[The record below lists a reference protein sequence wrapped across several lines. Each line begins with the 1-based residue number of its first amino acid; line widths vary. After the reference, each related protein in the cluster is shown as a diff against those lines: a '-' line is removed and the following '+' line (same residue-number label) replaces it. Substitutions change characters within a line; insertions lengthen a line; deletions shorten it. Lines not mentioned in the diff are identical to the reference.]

1 MKPDSNVILA
11 RYIIVFL
18 FLNIVYASFSAL
30 LVKLFYSITLTDP
43 RIYIDYL
50 ISAGLTWLEIKRFFI
65 TIPTSLLPHTQALG
79 YPYDTLVGYGF
90 KIVADDLP
98 FSWLLKPIPYVALLS
113 IPLAGVI
120 TSKLSAPQSDSKHV
134 RGSRIAS
141 TKQLQAILRKAQES
155 DTSGVP
161 GLQIAPLHLPGDLET
176 RHILTAGSTG
186 TGKSVLLCQAIYDI
200 MRRKN
205 KTLIYDRKGELFA
218 KFGKTDDILWNPY
231 DARFCGWTIF
241 SEFELYAG
249 LEFIPEEL
257 STMANSLFST
267 AGNNK
272 NRAFYDGA
280 ASIFK
285 SGCCY
290 LKIHGLTTN
299 KDLYTFFSSGA
310 DSMSKAIATLPEGLR
325 EGQAFLVG
333 GGDVSASFISCLMD
347 RVKAFQPFIGRD
359 GVFSVREWISNAD
372 DRRVLFLSTAG
383 ENEASYLPIVTMLID
398 IVGNG
403 IRSLPENPKRR
414 IFLILDELS
423 SLPPLKSLQMLLRE
437 GRSKGASCFLTTQT
451 MAAIEDQ
458 YGQACSADIMGLC
471 NSLFIF
477 RTNEP
482 QQSEYFSK
490 ALGDAE
496 TVKFRQTQG
505 QSKRNGVFWGSDSN
519 QSVSEQHSIER
530 LFLAGEL
537 QSLPVGHAVVKIANY
552 PVAKVQFAN
561 IQIPE
566 RTAGFIRRKVHFASE
581 EELATAKSGSDS
593 TVKEKALYSPTEE
606 QAPKLFKL

>member
-11 RYIIVFL
+11 RYIIIFL

-30 LVKLFYSITLTDP
+30 LIKTFYSITLTDP
-43 RIYIDYL
+43 RIYVDYL
-50 ISAGLTWLEIKRFFI
+50 ISSGLTWLEIKRFSI
-65 TIPTSLLPHTQALG
+65 TIPASLLPHIQELG
-79 YPYDTLVGYGF
+79 WMDNKVVGFGF
-90 KIVADDLP
+90 KVLVDDLP
-98 FSWLLKPIPYVALLS
+98 FSWLLKPIPYFALLS

-120 TSKLSAPQSDSKHV
+120 TNQLSASKSDSKHV
-134 RGSRIAS
+134 RGSRVAA
-141 TKQLQAILRKAQES
+141 TKQLQAILFKAQQN
-155 DTSGVP
+155 DTSGSP
-161 GLQIAPLHLPGDLET
+161 GLRLAPLHLPGDLET

-186 TGKSVLLCQAIYDI
+186 TGKSVLLCQAICDI

-218 KFGKTDDILWNPY
+218 KFGKNGDILWNPY
-231 DARFCGWTIF
+231 DERFCGWTIF

-272 NRAFYDGA
+272 NKAFYDGA

-290 LKIHGLTTN
+290 LKIHGQTTN

-310 DSMSKAIATLPEGLR
+310 DSMAKAIATLPEGLR
-325 EGQAFLVG
+325 EGQAFLIG
-333 GGDVSASFISCLMD
+333 GGDVTASFISCLMD

-359 GVFSVREWISNAD
+359 GTFSVSKWIDNAD
-372 DRRVLFLSTAG
+372 DHRVLFLSTAG
-383 ENEASYLPIVTMLID
+383 KNEASYLPVVTMLID

-403 IRSLPENPKRR
+403 IRALPENPNRR
-414 IFLILDELS
+414 MFLILDELS

-437 GRSKGASCFLTTQT
+437 GRSKGASCILTTQT

-458 YGQACSADIMGLC
+458 YGKASAADIMGLC

-482 QQSEYFSK
+482 Q
-490 ALGDAE
+490 
-496 TVKFRQTQG
+496 
-505 QSKRNGVFWGSDSN
+505 
-519 QSVSEQHSIER
+519 
-530 LFLAGEL
+530 
-537 QSLPVGHAVVKIANY
+537 
-552 PVAKVQFAN
+552 
-561 IQIPE
+561 
-566 RTAGFIRRKVHFASE
+566 
-581 EELATAKSGSDS
+581 
-593 TVKEKALYSPTEE
+593 
-606 QAPKLFKL
+606 